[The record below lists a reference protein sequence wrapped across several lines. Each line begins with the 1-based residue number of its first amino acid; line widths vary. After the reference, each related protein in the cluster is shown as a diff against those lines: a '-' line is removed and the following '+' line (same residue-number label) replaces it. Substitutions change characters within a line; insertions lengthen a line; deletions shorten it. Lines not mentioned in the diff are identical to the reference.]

1 MDGHESQGDV
11 IIQGGGETE
20 GANNDPGTDSN
31 ASATIIDGKTV
42 NEIAALQGHS
52 TAVSEDTAPQD
63 ANVAEQPPTSRTA
76 SAKEDDSKPSSSP
89 KGSEEACTKAIDR
102 IERKRNR
109 EKQRRLDT
117 NSQFTTLAAIVRE
130 IETTDFM
137 EEAQLNSLYELTQPS
152 QTADADSNK
161 KLKSDTSFPGGTI
174 QNTISTT
181 GTYSASNRV
190 ELIARTTLMLSQFRD
205 IRKKRNAEL
214 RDARRQ
220 NCEMKKEVEDL
231 RRMVAHYKAV
241 GMGQQKPQDK
251 VCVTKLCSECVL
263 SKHNY
268 CHELST

>member
-1 MDGHESQGDV
+1 MLDQIDGCFGHSMDGHENHDDV
-11 IIQGGGETE
+11 IVHGGDGETD
-20 GANNDPGTDSN
+20 GVNNDSGADSN
-31 ASATIIDGKTV
+31 AAATIIDSKTA

-52 TAVSEDTAPQD
+52 AVESESAAPQG
-63 ANVAEQPPTSRTA
+63 AKVAELPARNTRA
-76 SAKEDDSKPSSSP
+76 SPKEDDSKPSSSP
-89 KGSEEACTKAIDR
+89 NETDEACSKITDR

-117 NSQFTTLAAIVRE
+117 NSQFTALAAIVRE

-152 QTADADSNK
+152 QTADTDGNK
-161 KLKSDTSFPGGTI
+161 KLKSDTSFPGGSI

-190 ELIARTTLMLSQFRD
+190 ELIARTSLMLSQFRD
-205 IRKKRNAEL
+205 IRKKRNEEL

-220 NCEMKKEVEDL
+220 NCEMKKEIEDL

-251 VCVTKLCSECVL
+251 VCVIQAC
-263 SKHNY
+263 
-268 CHELST
+268 